1 MPPVESPVKPYIIP
15 VFIPHAGCPHQ
26 CVFCNQKAITR
37 SAVQSPS
44 TPQIEASIRSYLKY
58 LTPNRKPVQIAFF
71 GGNFL
76 GINRREI
83 LRLLNAATPFVQEG
97 IVDGIR
103 FSTRPDTLT
112 KDRLEILQG
121 FPISTIELGA
131 QSMNDA
137 VLALCRR
144 GHTAWHTARAAHL
157 AKAGGYEVGIQMMVG
172 LPGDD
177 DAGAISTGRQIAAL
191 CPAFVRIYPT
201 VVLEHSPLANC
212 YRKGQYTPLSLS
224 AAVSLVKRLYLM
236 FQESS
241 IAVIRMGL
249 QATADLEN
257 GSILLAGPFH
267 PAFGHLVI
275 AEIYRDKV
283 IELLKASGR
292 VLEAVTLRV
301 NPKRISAMRGLKNE
315 NIHYLKNRFHIRH
328 IDVTGDPLMSDHHIA
343 LAMDSEKVKLFA
355 VTE

>member
-1 MPPVESPVKPYIIP
+1 MPPVESSVKPFIIP

-37 SAVQSPS
+37 SEVQAPP
-44 TPQIEASIRSYLKY
+44 TPQIEASIRTYLKY

-76 GINRREI
+76 GIDRREI
-83 LRLLNAATPFVQEG
+83 LRLLNAASPFVHEG
-97 IVDGIR
+97 VVDGIR

-112 KDRLEILQG
+112 KERLEILRG
-121 FPISTIELGA
+121 FPVSTIEIGA
-131 QSMNDA
+131 QSMNDG

-144 GHTAWHTARAAHL
+144 GHAAQHTICAVHL

-177 DAGAISTGRQIAAL
+177 DAGAISTGRQIAGL
-191 CPAFVRIYPT
+191 GPDFVRIYPS
-201 VVLEHSPLANC
+201 VVLEHSPLANW
-212 YRKGQYTPLSLS
+212 YRKGSYTPLSLS
-224 AAVSLVKRLYLM
+224 AGVSLVKRLYLM
-236 FQESS
+236 FQESN

-257 GSILLAGPFH
+257 GSVLLAGPFH

-275 AEIYRDKV
+275 AEIYRDRV
-283 IELLKASGR
+283 IELLKAGGR
-292 VLEAVTLRV
+292 TLETVTLRV
-301 NPKRISAMRGLKNE
+301 HPKRISVMRGLKNE

-328 IDVTGDPLMSDHHIA
+328 IDVTGDPLLPDHRIS
-343 LAMDSEKVKLFA
+343 LVTDSEEVKRFT